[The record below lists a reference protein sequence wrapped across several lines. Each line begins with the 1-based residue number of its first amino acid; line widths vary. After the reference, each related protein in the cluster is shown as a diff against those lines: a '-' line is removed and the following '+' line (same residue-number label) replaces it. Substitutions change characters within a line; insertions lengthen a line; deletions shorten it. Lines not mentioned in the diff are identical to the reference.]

1 MAFPE
6 DRPLVGHYLFQT
18 VVLRVVTKM
27 NGSLFFGFVG
37 VGWSSLCLFVFLV
50 LMFKHNLVM
59 R

>member
-27 NGSLFFGFVG
+27 KGSVLLEFVG
-37 VGWSSLCLFVFLV
+37 VGWSSLCLFIFLV